1 MDYEMEELIPIVGRL
16 AGKYTAFES
25 TSVTYERA
33 EQLMEA
39 VLYCI
44 HEAGLCGL
52 LGEADF
58 GKGEGEPDQ
67 NSLAVKKKKLSAK
80 QAYEAG
86 AACTEEKTRKA
97 LKLYHEILPEFHSYE
112 NDCLYETFVKGLP
125 EFFKW
130 YDVKFQPQNT
140 ILTLDYPVLKDIS
153 QLSGI
158 DKVYEFINCIRL
170 EQQFLK
176 KFSKSYVVETLEQY
190 TRRIIRNMESGGN
203 EGMYSM
209 KDDSQA
215 DACPDSGEPD
225 GTHPAQEDRGP
236 SEAWHVEESGG
247 SYEYSRQDIME
258 NLCEIVFT
266 SVLLHILIR
275 KPLSESFFQESE
287 YIRLQEMLSR
297 AELPEIRERLENAAE
312 LLMEQYDDGDGQ
324 EKTGQELLQYF
335 SGVIDDLAVRLKNA
349 AGSGAIRRMI

>member
-1 MDYEMEELIPIVGRL
+1 M
-16 AGKYTAFES
+16 
-25 TSVTYERA
+25 
-33 EQLMEA
+33 
-39 VLYCI
+39 
-44 HEAGLCGL
+44 
-52 LGEADF
+52 
-58 GKGEGEPDQ
+58 
-67 NSLAVKKKKLSAK
+67 
-80 QAYEAG
+80 
-86 AACTEEKTRKA
+86 
-97 LKLYHEILPEFHSYE
+97 
-112 NDCLYETFVKGLP
+112 KGLP

-176 KFSKSYVVETLEQY
+176 KFSKSYVVEILEQY

-225 GTHPAQEDRGP
+225 RTHPAQEDRGP
-236 SEAWHVEESGG
+236 SEAWHVDESGG

-349 AGSGAIRRMI
+349 AGPGAIRRMI